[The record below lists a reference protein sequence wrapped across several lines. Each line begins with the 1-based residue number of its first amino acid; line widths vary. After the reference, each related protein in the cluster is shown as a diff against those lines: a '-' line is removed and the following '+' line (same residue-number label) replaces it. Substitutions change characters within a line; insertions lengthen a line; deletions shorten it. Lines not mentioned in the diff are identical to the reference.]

1 MDEAWGVGRGVG
13 SVGQLSRTISQAKSP
28 LIGAHKSAML
38 QSLLQIAAADSPDR
52 GADLAAPRCIPR
64 AHSRCRRPSATVAA
78 CPCAARQGMEHVL
91 PTSLPDDAAAMV
103 ARASIALA
111 TTDGARD
118 DAAVDVADAAALPA
132 SVMSSSTSSSAS
144 CRTRLANT
152 AGHWVQPRMRKT
164 PTSAAALAAVDGAAA
179 AVDGAAAS
187 IADDVA
193 AAAGMWAA
201 CLHFARHTEQM
212 PMSCWAARDCP
223 VQAASCRHQQWPG
236 WARSGAA
243 MWGSSADTRSA
254 SAACG

>member
-1 MDEAWGVGRGVG
+1 MGRGEVR

-28 LIGAHKSAML
+28 LIGGHKSAML

-78 CPCAARQGMEHVL
+78 CPCAARQGTGHAL
-91 PTSLPDDAAAMV
+91 PTSQPDDAAAMV

-118 DAAVDVADAAALPA
+118 DVAVDVADAAALPA
-132 SVMSSSTSSSAS
+132 SVMSSNTSSSAS
-144 CRTRLANT
+144 CRTRQANT

-179 AVDGAAAS
+179 S

-193 AAAGMWAA
+193 VAAGMWAT
-201 CLHFARHTEQM
+201 CPHFARHTEQM

-223 VQAASCRHQQWPG
+223 VQAARCRHQQWPG

>member
-1 MDEAWGVGRGVG
+1 
-13 SVGQLSRTISQAKSP
+13 
-28 LIGAHKSAML
+28 ML
-38 QSLLQIAAADSPDR
+38 QSLLQIAAADSPDQV
-52 GADLAAPRCIPR
+52 ADLAAPRCIPR

-78 CPCAARQGMEHVL
+78 CPCAARQGTGHAL

-111 TTDGARD
+111 TTDGVHD
-118 DAAVDVADAAALPA
+118 DVAAVDVADAAALPA

-144 CRTRLANT
+144 CRTRQANT

-164 PTSAAALAAVDGAAA
+164 PTSEAVLAAVDGAVA

-193 AAAGMWAA
+193 AAAGMWAT
-201 CLHFARHTEQM
+201 CPHFARHTEQM
-212 PMSCWAARDCP
+212 PMSCWAAQDCP
-223 VQAASCRHQQWPG
+223 VQAARCRHQQRPG

>member
-1 MDEAWGVGRGVG
+1 MGRGEVR

-38 QSLLQIAAADSPDR
+38 QSLLQIAAADSPDQV
-52 GADLAAPRCIPR
+52 ADLAAPRCIPR

-78 CPCAARQGMEHVL
+78 CPCAARQGTGHAL

-118 DAAVDVADAAALPA
+118 DVAAVDVADAAALPA

-144 CRTRLANT
+144 CRTRQANT

-179 AVDGAAAS
+179 S

-193 AAAGMWAA
+193 VAAGMWAT
-201 CLHFARHTEQM
+201 CPHFARHTEQM

-223 VQAASCRHQQWPG
+223 VQAARCRHQQWPG